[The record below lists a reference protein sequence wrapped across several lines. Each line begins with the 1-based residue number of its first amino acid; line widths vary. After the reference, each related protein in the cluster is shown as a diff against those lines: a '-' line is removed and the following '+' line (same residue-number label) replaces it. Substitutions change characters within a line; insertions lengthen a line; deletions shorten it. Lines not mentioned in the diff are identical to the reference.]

1 MKIYEKQKGKWK
13 MIETCVV
20 CAMFHVLDM
29 YARHVCASV
38 LFLPRHYSA
47 HAHRPPSPPV
57 VALLF
62 PFQALS
68 IAGKCKQI
76 RKQSLAT
83 FSDLT

>member
-1 MKIYEKQKGKWK
+1 MKTQKGKWK

-29 YARHVCASV
+29 CMPDTSV
-38 LFLPRHYSA
+38 LLFYFCLVTTLHTPTASHSL
-47 HAHRPPSPPV
+47 V
-57 VALLF
+57 LALFF